1 MQYQYTSMMKLN
13 IGGSKQNREEQNK
26 QLNELIE
33 ALLKMDDKDKMKE
46 FLGGILTPKELLEL
60 PHRLA
65 IVKMLKRGIS
75 QHDIAGKLGVGV
87 ATVGRGSR
95 ELQKGKF
102 QNV

>member
-1 MQYQYTSMMKLN
+1 MEN
-13 IGGSKQNREEQNK
+13 NK
-26 QLNELIE
+26 QLNEFID
-33 ALLKMDDKDKMKE
+33 ALLKMDNREKMKD
-46 FLGGILTPKELLEL
+46 FLEGILTPKEMLEL
-60 PHRLA
+60 PHRLE

-95 ELQKGKF
+95 ELQRGRF